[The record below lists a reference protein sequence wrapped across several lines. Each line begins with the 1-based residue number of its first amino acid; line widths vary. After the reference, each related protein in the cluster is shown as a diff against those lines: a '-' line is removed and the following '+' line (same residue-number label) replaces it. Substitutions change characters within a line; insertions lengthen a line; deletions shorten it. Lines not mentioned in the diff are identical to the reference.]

1 MIEFRDGYFVSKDGC
16 IYSKKAKGG
25 EFRELKGKI
34 RKSGYR
40 EVLVT
45 VKGVREFLL
54 VHRVVAQ
61 SFIENPERKRTVNH
75 IDGDKLNNTASN
87 LEWATDSENLKHAR
101 DNGLLKT
108 CKITME
114 VAEKIRGDNGT
125 HAELSKKYKLSKTQI
140 GYIRQGKRW

>member
-1 MIEFRDGYFVSKDGC
+1 MIEFRDGYFVTENGC
-16 IYSKKAKGG
+16 IYSKKAKDGKL
-25 EFRELKGKI
+25 RELKGKV

-61 SFIENPERKRTVNH
+61 FFIANPEGKRTVNH
-75 IDGDKLNNTASN
+75 IDCDKLNNKASN

-108 CKITME
+108 CKITMD
-114 VAEKIRGDNGT
+114 VAEKIRADSGT